1 MARKARKIKDKWK
14 EKKWVHVVAPDSF
27 NNVTLGYVPITDDDN
42 AKGRILE
49 VTLWDILKGDPS
61 QHQYK
66 IFFQIDNV
74 VNDKA
79 KTIFKRF
86 EYSKEFLRSL
96 VRRGSSKVN
105 FVIDVETQDNYVFRI
120 KMVALTHRQLNTS
133 RQRQLRLIAKD
144 VIDYEIKAL
153 KKLRS
158 SIGYAFDETV
168 KTILNCKNAKV
179 IISGVGKSGII
190 AKKWAATFS
199 STGTASFFLDAAN
212 ASHGDMGQ
220 ITSGDVV
227 ILISLSGQSEELKNI
242 IQYANRNKILL
253 IGIVSKKDS
262 ILYKAADIKLLIP
275 QVKESGGIVP
285 TSSTTVQLALGD
297 ALAIATMQHKKFD
310 KLDFKKSVMSSNA
323 PISA

>member
-105 FVIDVETQDNYVFRI
+105 FVIDVET
-120 KMVALTHRQLNTS
+120 
-133 RQRQLRLIAKD
+133 
-144 VIDYEIKAL
+144 
-153 KKLRS
+153 
-158 SIGYAFDETV
+158 
-168 KTILNCKNAKV
+168 KT
-179 IISGVGKSGII
+179 
-190 AKKWAATFS
+190 T
-199 STGTASFFLDAAN
+199 
-212 ASHGDMGQ
+212 
-220 ITSGDVV
+220 
-227 ILISLSGQSEELKNI
+227 
-242 IQYANRNKILL
+242 
-253 IGIVSKKDS
+253 
-262 ILYKAADIKLLIP
+262 
-275 QVKESGGIVP
+275 
-285 TSSTTVQLALGD
+285 
-297 ALAIATMQHKKFD
+297 
-310 KLDFKKSVMSSNA
+310 
-323 PISA
+323 